1 MRDIVG
7 DFLEAAHQRFDALQH
22 DVEIDRQAVQLVV
35 AAADRQPLGKIARH
49 DRARGFRHG
58 IDPRE
63 HTACNKETAGEAQH
77 DDDRDRPLA
86 RGTDDVEKPF
96 AFFQVTADQQAET
109 AGELEH
115 PHQRVMLGA
124 VRIVEPAIHG
134 FCPARR
140 FHHAFGERTDVASQA
155 LAVEGGDEIE
165 A

>member
-1 MRDIVG
+1 MRSASSERLRSRVNGVFRSWAILSETSLKPRISASMRSSMMLRLTARRSS
-7 DFLEAAHQRFDALQH
+7 F
-22 DVEIDRQAVQLVV
+22 VV
-35 AAADRQPLGKIARH
+35 AAADRQPLGKIACH
-49 DRARGFRHG
+49 DGSRGFRHG
-58 IDPRE
+58 IDSRE
-63 HTACNKETAGEAQH
+63 HTACDKETAGEAQH

-96 AFFQVTADQQAET
+96 AFFQVTADQQAEA

-140 FHHAFGERTDVASQA
+140 FHHTFGE
-155 LAVEGGDEIE
+155 
-165 A
+165 